1 MNSYNKGQHAEQSAI
16 YKDGDF
22 VVRFAGCEQESGRD
36 CAAEAEPFSKQW
48 QTVFAQR

>member
-1 MNSYNKGQHAEQSAI
+1 MNAYNKGEAAADGV

-22 VVRFAGCEQESGRD
+22 VVQFAGCEKAGRD

-48 QTVFAQR
+48 RKVFREQ